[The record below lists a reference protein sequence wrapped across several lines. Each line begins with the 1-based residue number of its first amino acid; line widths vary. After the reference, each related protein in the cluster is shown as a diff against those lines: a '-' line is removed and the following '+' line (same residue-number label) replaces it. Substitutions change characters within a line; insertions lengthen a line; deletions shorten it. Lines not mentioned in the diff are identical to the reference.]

1 MAALE
6 SGVRRR
12 KEALWAESRRPA
24 RRLKRS
30 RAAEVKAPDAL
41 ELARLN
47 EVSAMSELASSLA
60 HELNQPLAAILS
72 NAQAA
77 LRLLAHIP
85 PDIAEARAALEDI
98 VADDRRAGKVIQR
111 MRAALREGAV
121 GVAAQDVNELVRE
134 VVRLV
139 SSAAR
144 LAGATVRAE
153 LAPGL
158 PRVVADGIQLQQ
170 VILHLLGNAL
180 DAVSRCP
187 PDARL
192 VVVRT
197 RAADGGRVELSV
209 EDSGEGVPP
218 EDLERIFEP
227 FFTTKTQR
235 LGVGLSISR
244 SIVEAHGGRLWAEC
258 SPGEGAT
265 LRCAL
270 PVWPPAGA
278 PPR

>member
-1 MAALE
+1 MRRRPAAL
-6 SGVRRR
+6 R
-12 KEALWAESRRPA
+12 AESRRLA
-24 RRLKRS
+24 RRLKRD
-30 RAAEVKAPDAL
+30 RAAELKALDAF
-41 ELARLN
+41 ELAHLN
-47 EVSAMSELASSLA
+47 QVSAMRELASSIA

-77 LRLLAHIP
+77 LRLLEHIP

-111 MRAALREGAV
+111 LRAALPRAAV
-121 GVAAQDVNELVRE
+121 RVAAQDVNELARE

-139 SSAAR
+139 SGAA
-144 LAGATVRAE
+144 LHAGATVRAE

-158 PRVVADGIQLQQ
+158 PRVRGDGLRLQQ
-170 VILHLLGNAL
+170 AILHLLGNAL
-180 DAVSRCP
+180 DAVARRP
-187 PDARL
+187 PGARL

-209 EDSGEGVPP
+209 SDSGEGVPP

-227 FFTTKTQR
+227 FFTTKAR
-235 LGVGLSISR
+235 GLGVGLSISR
-244 SIVEAHGGRLWAEC
+244 SIVEAHGGRLWAER

-270 PVWPPAGA
+270 PVWDEGA
-278 PPR
+278 RRAE

>member
-1 MAALE
+1 MPPDRPLL
-6 SGVRRR
+6 R
-12 KEALWAESRRPA
+12 AE
-24 RRLKRS
+24 LLGHLL
-30 RAAEVKAPDAL
+30 V
-41 ELARLN
+41 ELAHLN
-47 EVSAMSELASSLA
+47 QVSAMSELASSIG

-98 VADDRRAGKVIQR
+98 VADDRRAGMVIQR
-111 MRAALREGAV
+111 MRAALHKGAV
-121 GVAAQDVNELVRE
+121 SVAAQDVNELARE

-139 SSAAR
+139 SGAA
-144 LAGATVRAE
+144 LHAGATVRAE

-158 PRVVADGIQLQQ
+158 PRVRGDGLRLRQ
-170 VILHLLGNAL
+170 VILNLLGNAL
-180 DAVSRCP
+180 DAVARCP

-197 RAADGGRVELSV
+197 RAADRGRVELSV
-209 EDSGEGVPP
+209 ADAGEGVPP

-227 FFTTKTQR
+227 FFTTKTQG

-244 SIVEAHGGRLWAEC
+244 SIVEAHGGWLWAEC

-270 PVWPPAGA
+270 PVWDESARPAD
-278 PPR
+278 

>member
-1 MAALE
+1 M
-6 SGVRRR
+6 RRR
-12 KEALWAESRRPA
+12 PEALRAESRRLA
-24 RRLKRS
+24 RRLKRN
-30 RAAEVKAPDAL
+30 RAAQRKVLDAFD
-41 ELARLN
+41 LAHLN
-47 EVSAMSELASSLA
+47 QVSAMSELATSIA
-60 HELNQPLAAILS
+60 HELNQPLAAILT

-111 MRAALREGAV
+111 LRAALPRGAV
-121 GVAAQDVNELVRE
+121 NVAAQDVNELARAVIP
-134 VVRLV
+134 LV
-139 SSAAR
+139 SDAAR
-144 LAGATVRAE
+144 LAGATLRAE
-153 LAPGL
+153 LEPGL
-158 PRVVADGIQLQQ
+158 PRVRGDGLRLQQ
-170 VILHLLGNAL
+170 AILHLLVNAL
-180 DAVSRCP
+180 DAVSPCP

-197 RAADGGRVELSV
+197 RAADRARVELCV
-209 EDSGEGVPP
+209 ADSGEGVPP

-227 FFTTKTQR
+227 FFTTKAQG

-258 SPGEGAT
+258 SPGAGVT

-270 PVWPPAGA
+270 PVWDEGARRAG
-278 PPR
+278 

>member
-1 MAALE
+1 MPPD
-6 SGVRRR
+6 
-12 KEALWAESRRPA
+12 RP
-24 RRLKRS
+24 LL
-30 RAAEVKAPDAL
+30 RADLLGHLLA
-41 ELARLN
+41 ELAHLN
-47 EVSAMSELASSLA
+47 QVSALSELASSIG

-77 LRLLAHIP
+77 LRLLTHIP

-121 GVAAQDVNELVRE
+121 SVAAQDVDELVRE

-139 SSAAR
+139 SGAAR

-158 PRVVADGIQLQQ
+158 PRVRGDGIRLQQ
-170 VILHLLGNAL
+170 VILNLLVNAL

-197 RAADGGRVELSV
+197 RLADGGRVELSV
-209 EDSGEGVPP
+209 ADSGEGFPP
-218 EDLERIFEP
+218 EDFERIFEP
-227 FFTTKTQR
+227 FFTTKAQA
-235 LGVGLSISR
+235 LGVGLAISR
-244 SIVEAHGGRLWAEC
+244 AIVEAHGGRLWAEC

-270 PVWPPAGA
+270 PVWDEGARPAE
-278 PPR
+278 

>member
-1 MAALE
+1 MKRRTEA
-6 SGVRRR
+6 VR
-12 KEALWAESRRPA
+12 AESRRLA

-30 RAAEVKAPDAL
+30 RAADELKAPDAL
-41 ELARLN
+41 ELVHLN
-47 EVSAMSELASSLA
+47 QVSSMGELACSIA

-98 VADDRRAGKVIQR
+98 VADDRRAGKVVQR
-111 MRAALREGAV
+111 MRAALPKGAV
-121 GVAAQDVNELVRE
+121 HMTAQDVNELARE
-134 VVRLV
+134 VIRLV
-139 SSAAR
+139 SDAAR
-144 LAGATVRAE
+144 RAGATVRTE

-158 PRVVADGIQLQQ
+158 PRVGGDGIRLQQ

-180 DAVSRCP
+180 EAVSRCP

-209 EDSGEGVPP
+209 ADSGEGIPP

-227 FFTTKTQR
+227 FYTTKPKG

-270 PVWPPAGA
+270 PVWDEGARPAE
-278 PPR
+278 

>member
-1 MAALE
+1 M
-6 SGVRRR
+6 RRR
-12 KEALWAESRRPA
+12 PEALRAESRRLA
-24 RRLKRS
+24 RRLKRN
-30 RAAEVKAPDAL
+30 RAAELKALDDRD
-41 ELARLN
+41 LAHLN
-47 EVSAMSELASSLA
+47 QVSAMRELASSIA

-111 MRAALREGAV
+111 LRAALPRGAV
-121 GVAAQDVNELVRE
+121 RVAAQDVNELARE

-139 SSAAR
+139 SDAA
-144 LAGATVRAE
+144 LHAGATVRAE

-158 PRVVADGIQLQQ
+158 PRVRGDGLRLRQAM
-170 VILHLLGNAL
+170 LHLLGNAL
-180 DAVSRCP
+180 DAVAPCP
-187 PDARL
+187 RGARL

-197 RAADGGRVELSV
+197 RAADRGRVELSV
-209 EDSGEGVPP
+209 ADSGEGVPP

-227 FFTTKTQR
+227 FFTTKTQG

-244 SIVEAHGGRLWAEC
+244 SIVEAHGGQLWAEC

-270 PVWPPAGA
+270 PVWDEGA
-278 PPR
+278 RRAE